1 MLTIQL
7 EGLDAMRASLDQMSQ
22 RVSLTILVSSL
33 LLRDFSEGLFI
44 GATLF
49 GLWLIVS
56 LPYQPS
62 LSACL

>member
-1 MLTIQL
+1 
-7 EGLDAMRASLDQMSQ
+7 MRASLDQMSQ